1 MTTTESTLESTNF
14 LQPTGFKVIVIR
26 KRFKNLEFFAQTVQH
41 PDLSVGP
48 ARVPFRGTDAY
59 MPGDKLEYGTLTIE
73 AIMDENMN
81 VYKEMHTWLEKTVTE
96 KYKTADK
103 IKLNDQDLSTY
114 DISLSVLS
122 SKNNTTNTIRYKS
135 AFPINLGSVNFQ
147 STVNDVNYITFPIT
161 FQYTGFTIT
170 D

>member
-1 MTTTESTLESTNF
+1 MATTESTLESTNF
-14 LQPTGFKVIVIR
+14 LQPSGFKVMVIR

-41 PDLSVGP
+41 PDLSVGA
-48 ARVPFRGTDAY
+48 ARVPFRGTDAH

-96 KYKTADK
+96 KYKSPDK
-103 IKLNDQDLSTY
+103 IKFNDQDVSTY

-135 AFPINLGSVNFQ
+135 AFPINIGSVNFQ
-147 STVNDVNYITFPIT
+147 SSVSDVNYITFPIT